1 MCEYG
6 STRSIGKGRSL
17 TAALTQVGLLAAL
30 TIVLVVGN
38 AVAVGGEKA
47 AEPVVATPAKAVTSE
62 PSAPAST
69 GPAGPPA
76 AAANRV
82 AMTTGRSASRATVKP
97 DLSAKPGTA
106 ASAASTSDENPIDRA
121 IRTIT
126 ECQTKFHS
134 VSDYTCIFYKR
145 ERINRHLTPQFVMAM
160 KERTKP
166 KSIYFKFETPH
177 RGREAI
183 YVEGRNQGKILAHDV
198 GITKFLA
205 GTMEFEPTCA
215 RAMEENRHPISQ
227 AGIGALIE
235 TVARRWIS
243 ELSPDESVVSFDPEM
258 MIGERPCLM
267 IESIHPVRQPQ
278 FLFVDSELKLPI
290 RFEAYD
296 WPRHQGAIAELVEE
310 YSYANLMLNVGLG
323 DEDFDAANRQYS
335 FGRF

>member
-1 MCEYG
+1 
-6 STRSIGKGRSL
+6 
-17 TAALTQVGLLAAL
+17 
-30 TIVLVVGN
+30 
-38 AVAVGGEKA
+38 
-47 AEPVVATPAKAVTSE
+47 
-62 PSAPAST
+62 
-69 GPAGPPA
+69 
-76 AAANRV
+76 
-82 AMTTGRSASRATVKP
+82 MTTGRSASRATVKP

-205 GTMEFEPTCA
+205 GTMELEPTCA
-215 RAMEENRHPISQ
+215 RAMEENRHPISE

-243 ELSPDESVVSFDPEM
+243 ELSPDESVVSFDSEM

-267 IESIHPVRQPQ
+267 IESIHPVPQPQ
-278 FLFVDSELKLPI
+278 FLFHKVRLFVDSELKLPI

-310 YSYANLMLNVGLG
+310 YSYANLMLNVGLD
-323 DEDFDAANRQYS
+323 DEDFDVANRQYS